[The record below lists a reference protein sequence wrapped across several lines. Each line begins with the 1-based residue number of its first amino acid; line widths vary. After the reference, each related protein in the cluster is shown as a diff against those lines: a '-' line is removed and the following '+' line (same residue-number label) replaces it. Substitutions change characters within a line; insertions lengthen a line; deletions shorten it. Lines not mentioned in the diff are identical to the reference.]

1 MPPINLGIIGTV
13 AQAGQAVVASAPTNV
28 SIATSSSGNYDNSS
42 ESFVDNCGFTG
53 GTSGGAMTSNA
64 RTVPVDITGDTYP
77 AAFSGCDSSYNT
89 SFHAYA
95 RHTGGTSFAWD
106 LALVS
111 VSVASG
117 VTVTT
122 TNSPS
127 TSQDATGSGGITEI
141 LTIAFGGGRGS
152 VIYPVSGDE
161 IVVDLKL
168 TVSNSTGSTNA
179 TAQRY
184 TFDFLTF

>member
-1 MPPINLGIIGTV
+1 MSFMGTVGSV
-13 AQAGQAVVASAPTNV
+13 AQAGQAVAASAPTGV
-28 SIATSSSGNYDNSS
+28 SIATSSSGNHNNSS
-42 ESFVDNCGFTG
+42 STFVDACGFDG
-53 GTSGGAMTSNA
+53 GTSGGAMTNNA
-64 RTVPVDITGDTYP
+64 RTVDVDITGDTYP
-77 AAFSGCDSSYNT
+77 AAFTGCDSSYNT

-111 VSVASG
+111 SSVASG

-127 TSQDATGSGGITEI
+127 TSQDATGSGGITEV
-141 LTIAFGGGRGS
+141 LTIAFGGGRGG
-152 VIYPVSGDE
+152 VIYPAGGDE

-168 TVSNSTGSTNA
+168 TVTNASGSTNA
-179 TAQRY
+179 TSQRY
-184 TFDFLTF
+184 TFNFVTL